1 MLTKEEIELLELY
14 KEQIEDGAKKKKSKK
29 VDKPSGTRLFKSF
42 AIVSTRVGS

>member
-29 VDKPSGTRLFKSF
+29 ERIDYSLKWKS
-42 AIVSTRVGS
+42 